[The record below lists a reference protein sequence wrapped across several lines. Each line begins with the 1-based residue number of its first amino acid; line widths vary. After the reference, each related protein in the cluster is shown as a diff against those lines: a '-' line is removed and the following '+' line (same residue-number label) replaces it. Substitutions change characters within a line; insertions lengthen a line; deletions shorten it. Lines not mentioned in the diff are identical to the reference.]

1 MVAEEQDVAPAAQ
14 AAAIG
19 GRLKAAREAKEL
31 SLADV
36 SSDLRI
42 SKRHLEMIE
51 DDDFVSLPAR
61 TYAIGFTR
69 SYARMLGLD
78 EHAAVDEVRAILDDA
93 SEDTFR
99 RTPINTFEPGDP
111 ARVPTSA
118 VGWVSAAAVIL
129 LLIGGFIFYRGF
141 LSPAETLPPLTEPQA
156 EAPAAP
162 ATASAPAPS
171 AAATGPVVF
180 TAQDGG
186 IWVKF
191 YDADGRQL
199 MQKQMAKGESYT
211 VPAEAKGPQVW
222 TGRPDALA
230 ITVGGRP
237 VPPLSNQEKVV
248 KDIPVSAEA
257 LLARPAAP
265 SAGEASP
272 SAPAAPTS
280 PTAAPAT

>member
-1 MVAEEQDVAPAAQ
+1 EEQDVAPAAQ

-156 EAPAAP
+156 EAPAAAP
-162 ATASAPAPS
+162 TTASAPAPS

-180 TAQDGG
+180 TAQDDG

-211 VPAEAKGPQVW
+211 VPADAKGPQVW